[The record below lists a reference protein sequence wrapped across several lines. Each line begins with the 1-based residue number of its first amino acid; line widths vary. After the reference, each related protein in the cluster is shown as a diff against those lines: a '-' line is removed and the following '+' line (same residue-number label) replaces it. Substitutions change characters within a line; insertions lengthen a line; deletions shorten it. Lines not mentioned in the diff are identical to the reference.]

1 MIRRPG
7 TPVSGPTAGEPV
19 ELMGPLYVSASGG
32 CPLTGWRP
40 APKIPPEDSGRMP
53 PHWVK
58 GHHVDPTP
66 VKHVDLWQDMQRAMS
81 KQAEAERDDG
91 R

>member
-1 MIRRPG
+1 
-7 TPVSGPTAGEPV
+7 
-19 ELMGPLYVSASGG
+19 
-32 CPLTGWRP
+32 
-40 APKIPPEDSGRMP
+40 MP

-66 VKHVDLWQDMQRAMS
+66 VKHVDLWQDMQRVMS
-81 KQAEAERDDG
+81 KQVKAERDDG